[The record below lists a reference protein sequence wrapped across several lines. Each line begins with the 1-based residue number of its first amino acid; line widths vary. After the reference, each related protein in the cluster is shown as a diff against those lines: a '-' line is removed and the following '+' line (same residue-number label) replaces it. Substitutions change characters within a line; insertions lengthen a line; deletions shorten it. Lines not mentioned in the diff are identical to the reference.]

1 VGVSPSQQYKDEV
14 EERAD
19 ELEVGGENS
28 IRWGVDLLTS
38 SLSMLGCLSE

>member
-1 VGVSPSQQYKDEV
+1 MGVSPSQQYKDEV

-28 IRWGVDLLTS
+28 IR
-38 SLSMLGCLSE
+38 